1 MQWIKDSLGFLIFEA
16 LIINLGLIYLSLMGL
31 FIGLALAGPWVFYT
45 VKAYEMRHR
54 LPQYYGWMTTGYAI
68 IALLI
73 SLLAP
78 SLIL

>member
-1 MQWIKDSLGFLIFEA
+1 MQWIKDSLVFLIYEA

-45 VKAYEMRHR
+45 VKTYEIMRQ
-54 LPQYYGWMTTGYAI
+54 LPKYYGWMTMLYAS

-73 SLLAP
+73 SLIVP